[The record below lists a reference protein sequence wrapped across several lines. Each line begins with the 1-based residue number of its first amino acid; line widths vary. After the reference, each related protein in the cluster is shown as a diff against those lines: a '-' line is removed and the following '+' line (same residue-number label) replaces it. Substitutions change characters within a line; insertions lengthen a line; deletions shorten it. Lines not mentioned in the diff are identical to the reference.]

1 MAIVQLTYWRLGHV
15 GGDYYRNA
23 PGMQSKS
30 PREVRVESDLEAR
43 NINFTQGGL
52 WKRQQKKNESGKP
65 TDGNQGKGQG
75 AASSPV
81 EQTSHFAGD
90 ESQLAVSGNSEEN
103 RVTDVVDQTKQ
114 VITAAYETAS
124 KTVKDTYDKTSRT
137 VNETYGRVK
146 SYSRENPGTATLIAF
161 GAGIGV
167 AMLLFGSRN
176 PRSRAGRIVPPVIN
190 ALKDVVSTLLR

>member
-1 MAIVQLTYWRLGHV
+1 M
-15 GGDYYRNA
+15 
-23 PGMQSKS
+23 
-30 PREVRVESDLEAR
+30 EA
-43 NINFTQGGL
+43 TTKEKL
-52 WKRQQKKNESGKP
+52 ESGNP

-75 AASSPV
+75 AASSPA
-81 EQTSHFAGD
+81 EQTGHSAGD

-103 RVTDVVDQTKQ
+103 RVAEVVDQTKQ
-114 VITAAYETAS
+114 VITGAYETAS

-146 SYSRENPGTATLIAF
+146 SYSRENPGTVTLIAF

-176 PRSRAGRIVPPVIN
+176 PRSQTRRIVKPVIN
-190 ALKDVVSTLLR
+190 GLRNVVSTLLR

>member
-1 MAIVQLTYWRLGHV
+1 MEATTKEKL
-15 GGDYYRNA
+15 
-23 PGMQSKS
+23 
-30 PREVRVESDLEAR
+30 ES
-43 NINFTQGGL
+43 
-52 WKRQQKKNESGKP
+52 P

-75 AASSPV
+75 AASSHA
-81 EQTSHFAGD
+81 EQTSRSAGD
-90 ESQLAVSGNSEEN
+90 GSQSAVSGSSEEN
-103 RVTDVVDQTKQ
+103 RAAEVVDQTKQ
-114 VITAAYETAS
+114 VITSAFETAR

-176 PRSRAGRIVPPVIN
+176 PRSRTRRIVTPVIN
-190 ALKDVVSTLLR
+190 GLRDVVSTLLRSAKRSFT